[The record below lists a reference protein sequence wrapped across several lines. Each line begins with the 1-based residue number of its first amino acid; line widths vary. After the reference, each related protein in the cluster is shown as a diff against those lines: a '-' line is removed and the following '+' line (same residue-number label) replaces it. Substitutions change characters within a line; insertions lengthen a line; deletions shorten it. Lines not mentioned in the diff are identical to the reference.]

1 MCKFN
6 SVKNNFKF
14 SLLNACRDV
23 YLLILP
29 DEPLDYQGQRLQ
41 TLMNKALELIEKIKP
56 FFMEDANPNKEVQE
70 SVDAKKEVIPDKE
83 NEAGQSSTGGPQLGT
98 PQSPRLNMITA
109 FVNGAG
115 VGLLLGALVGL
126 SISPVVSGVI
136 GTKSGLL
143 AVLLGLNEKYLSP
156 VTSLRIG
163 AFGFSCVAGILLG
176 IYIRT
181 NNAMMPD
188 REKMLND
195 YMKVGF
201 SKQVALDFIVYRE
214 FNMIPADWKNG
225 TKPSASQSGNGAQV
239 SADPKDAENQSGTD
253 LNRKSNSSA
262 AGGNGKENASNSTPS
277 YVFASA
283 NETGAERKSV
293 LYSSEVEASDCDL
306 LNNADSSQDMAE
318 IINTFDMAGGS
329 WRELEKNM
337 IQARLTGKIFVN
349 SILTIRD
356 CFCAS
361 DKRTG
366 KIKVTYNTKL
376 NDGEHTQTLDQIEA
390 LITPK
395 DNILFT
401 IKQQVSKRIP
411 VNYRKQVYMAVI
423 KTFCHE

>member
-1 MCKFN
+1 
-6 SVKNNFKF
+6 
-14 SLLNACRDV
+14 
-23 YLLILP
+23 
-29 DEPLDYQGQRLQ
+29 
-41 TLMNKALELIEKIKP
+41 
-56 FFMEDANPNKEVQE
+56 MEDAN
-70 SVDAKKEVIPDKE
+70 AKKEIIPDEE
-83 NEAGQSSTGGPQLGT
+83 NEAGNLTTGGPQLGKDKGR
-98 PQSPRLNMITA
+98 RLNMITA

-115 VGLLLGALVGL
+115 VGILLGTLVGL

-136 GTKSGLL
+136 GTISGLL
-143 AVLLGLNEKYLSP
+143 AVLLGTNEKYMSH
-156 VTSLRIG
+156 VKSIRIG
-163 AFGFSCVAGILLG
+163 AFGFCCTAGILLG

-181 NNAMMPD
+181 NNAMLPS

-195 YMKVGF
+195 YMNVGF
-201 SKQVALDFIVYRE
+201 SKQQALDFIAYRE
-214 FNMIPADWKNG
+214 FNIVHTDWKNG
-225 TKPSASQSGNGAQV
+225 TKPLASQGENGVEPLQNTTRAANQPGADTNSKTVASPVAGN
-239 SADPKDAENQSGTD
+239 NGTE
-253 LNRKSNSSA
+253 KGSN
-262 AGGNGKENASNSTPS
+262 NTHS

-293 LYSSEVEASDCDL
+293 LYSSEVEPSDCDL
-306 LNNADSSQDMAE
+306 LNNADTSQDMDE

-337 IQARLTGKIFVN
+337 AQAKLPGKIFVN

-376 NDGEHTQTLDQIEA
+376 NAAENTQTVNQIEA

-395 DNILFT
+395 DNVLFT
-401 IKQQVSKRIP
+401 IKQEISKKIP
-411 VNYRKQVYMAVI
+411 MNYRKQVYIAII

>member
-1 MCKFN
+1 
-6 SVKNNFKF
+6 
-14 SLLNACRDV
+14 
-23 YLLILP
+23 
-29 DEPLDYQGQRLQ
+29 
-41 TLMNKALELIEKIKP
+41 
-56 FFMEDANPNKEVQE
+56 MEDANLNKEVQE
-70 SVDAKKEVIPDKE
+70 SGDAKKEVIPD
-83 NEAGQSSTGGPQLGT
+83 NETETGKLNTEGLQLGT
-98 PQSPRLNMITA
+98 HKSHRLNMITA

-136 GTKSGLL
+136 GTISGLL

-156 VTSLRIG
+156 VKSIRIG

-225 TKPSASQSGNGAQV
+225 TKPPTGQPGNEAQV
-239 SADPKDAENQSGTD
+239 PQDPKDAENQSGTD
-253 LNRKSNSSA
+253 PKRKTNLST
-262 AGGNGKENASNSTPS
+262 AGGNGTENVSNSTPS
-277 YVFASA
+277 FVFASA
-283 NETGAERKSV
+283 NETGADRKSV

-306 LNNADSSQDMAE
+306 LNNADTGQDMAE

-337 IQARLTGKIFVN
+337 VLAKLPGKIFVN
-349 SILTIRD
+349 SILAIRD

-366 KIKVTYNTKL
+366 KIKVTYNLKL
-376 NDGEHTQTLDQIEA
+376 NDAENTQTLNQIEA

-401 IKQQVSKRIP
+401 IKQQVSNKIP
-411 VNYRKQVYMAVI
+411 INYRKQVYIAVI